1 MIKFA
6 PWKPTRGIVSYDVPW
21 GFVSVEGW
29 EPYVMWLAL
38 YAHRQH
44 FTIISTPRSEKSL
57 FDEYMDTYKRLTDEV
72 SIPKATMNEI
82 RRQAGLLGE

>member
-1 MIKFA
+1 
-6 PWKPTRGIVSYDVPW
+6 
-21 GFVSVEGW
+21 
-29 EPYVMWLAL
+29 MWLAL

-57 FDEYMDTYKRLTDEV
+57 FDEYMDTYKRLIDEV